1 MLALRNPHEAYR
13 RVEFDA
19 RIASARPDQLVV
31 LCYQE
36 LAMALGTAVR
46 AHERGDN
53 QRRSEGLTRA
63 LAALTALQLGVD
75 SQAAAAPALQAFYA
89 GLRQTVLGCVPQFD
103 PARLLAAKKDVADVA
118 AALGS
123 QVDRS
128 ILEGS

>member
-19 RIASARPDQLVV
+19 RISCARPDQLVA

-36 LAMALGTAVR
+36 LATALGSAVR

-53 QRRSEGLTRA
+53 QRRSDGLTRA
-63 LAALTALQLGVD
+63 LAALTALQLGID
-75 SQAAAAPALQAFYA
+75 SQAAAAAALQAFYV
-89 GLRQTVLGCVPQFD
+89 GLRQTVLGSVPHFD
-103 PARLLAAKKDVADVA
+103 PVRLLAAKMDVEDVA

-128 ILEGS
+128 ILDGS